1 MTLDGNNV
9 FWRSDAVHVAM
20 PPHLKDDDG
29 LAKWAGS
36 QLETSALIFFQ
47 TSGSEGKPKWV
58 GISRKAFLASAE
70 MVNHHLLATK
80 HARWLIALPLYHVGG
95 FSILARCHA
104 VGASFDLYTQ
114 PWSAADFTACCEAH
128 GTTLTSLVPTQVFD
142 LVETGMRAP
151 SSLRAIVVGGGALS
165 KPLGTRARELGWPV
179 LQSYGMTETCSQV
192 ATEPLD
198 HLSQA
203 FDPDRLEV
211 LSQWNLSV
219 GDDERLVV
227 NGPALAAGYAFKE
240 EGEWKWEPL
249 QSQAGIITRDRV
261 ELWKEGLRRFLRFL
275 GRESSFVKVKG
286 ELVSLL
292 TVQQKID
299 EQAHRAGVQAKLV
312 VCALPD
318 ERRDVR
324 LVLVAE
330 KGAIT
335 EDALLEIATKHGL
348 SCPACERI
356 TDTKL
361 VAEIPLSG
369 PGKINM
375 SALRL
380 MLEADLSPQ

>member
-1 MTLDGNNV
+1 M
-9 FWRSDAVHVAM
+9 
-20 PPHLKDDDG
+20 
-29 LAKWAGS
+29 
-36 QLETSALIFFQ
+36 
-47 TSGSEGKPKWV
+47 
-58 GISRKAFLASAE
+58 
-70 MVNHHLLATK
+70 
-80 HARWLIALPLYHVGG
+80 
-95 FSILARCHA
+95 
-104 VGASFDLYTQ
+104 
-114 PWSAADFTACCEAH
+114 
-128 GTTLTSLVPTQVFD
+128 
-142 LVETGMRAP
+142 
-151 SSLRAIVVGGGALS
+151 
-165 KPLGTRARELGWPV
+165 
-179 LQSYGMTETCSQV
+179 
-192 ATEPLD
+192 
-198 HLSQA
+198 
-203 FDPDRLEV
+203 
-211 LSQWNLSV
+211 
-219 GDDERLVV
+219 
-227 NGPALAAGYAFKE
+227 
-240 EGEWKWEPL
+240 
-249 QSQAGIITRDRV
+249 
-261 ELWKEGLRRFLRFL
+261 ELWNEGLRRFLRFL

-375 SALRL
+375 TALRL